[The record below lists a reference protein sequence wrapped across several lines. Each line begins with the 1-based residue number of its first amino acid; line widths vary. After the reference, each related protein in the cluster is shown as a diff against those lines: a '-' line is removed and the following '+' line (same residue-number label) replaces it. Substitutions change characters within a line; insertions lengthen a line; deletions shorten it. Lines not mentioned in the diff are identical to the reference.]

1 MRKRQHEVLG
11 ERIHEG
17 EGHLVVVPFAING
30 VKAHIL
36 QHIVHPAHVPLVVKA
51 HAAHVDRPGNQ
62 WPRSGFLGNHQRLR
76 MELENR
82 FIELLEE
89 IHGLEISGIAVFV
102 GHPLAILAAIV
113 EIEHIGHRVDA
124 QAVNMEFLKPEH
136 GVGYQEALHLRAAVV
151 KVRGSPLPVLGPL
164 HVVGLVEVL
173 AIEVAQ
179 PLFVLAE
186 VTRHPVHDDADAHLM
201 GTVHEITEVIRRT
214 VAAGHGIVAR
224 GLIAPGTIKGM
235 LTEGHEFD
243 MGVIHVLH
251 IGDKLV
257 GSLPIGEVFPLRCA
271 PPGPHVHLIGQHG
284 TVIGR
289 FLVLLYLPGIVVPLI
304 MVHVKSAG
312 CRLRLLFRIEAIR
325 VSLQNM
331 GAAPL
336 GFNGVLIE
344 FALPQF
350 FHEGR
355 PDFPITDFMHGRHPG
370 IPVIEVAHHAY
381 RFGMG
386 CPDGKADSLFALLFD
401 KMCPQHFIGVIIRS
415 LMKQVTVKLAQ
426 IRCFQSNPPWLF
438 TKCGPV
444 LHARFHLRIRQ
455 WYGQRRTD
463 RSWRCSWPRISAS
476 PAYPC
481 SGA

>member
-1 MRKRQHEVLG
+1 M
-11 ERIHEG
+11 
-17 EGHLVVVPFAING
+17 
-30 VKAHIL
+30 
-36 QHIVHPAHVPLVVKA
+36 
-51 HAAHVDRPGNQ
+51 
-62 WPRSGFLGNHQRLR
+62 
-76 MELENR
+76 
-82 FIELLEE
+82 
-89 IHGLEISGIAVFV
+89 
-102 GHPLAILAAIV
+102 
-113 EIEHIGHRVDA
+113 
-124 QAVNMEFLKPEH
+124 
-136 GVGYQEALHLRAAVV
+136 
-151 KVRGSPLPVLGPL
+151 
-164 HVVGLVEVL
+164 
-173 AIEVAQ
+173 
-179 PLFVLAE
+179 
-186 VTRHPVHDDADAHLM
+186 
-201 GTVHEITEVIRRT
+201 
-214 VAAGHGIVAR
+214 
-224 GLIAPGTIKGM
+224 
-235 LTEGHEFD
+235 
-243 MGVIHVLH
+243 
-251 IGDKLV
+251 
-257 GSLPIGEVFPLRCA
+257 
-271 PPGPHVHLIGQHG
+271 HLIGQHG

-312 CRLRLLFRIEAIR
+312 SRLRFLFRIEAIR
-325 VSLQNM
+325 VSLQDM

-426 IRCFQSNPPWLF
+426 IRCFQCNPPWPF

-463 RSWRCSWPRISAS
+463 QS
-476 PAYPC
+476 
-481 SGA
+481 